1 MVCVRKSLQ
10 KGVGKN
16 LQLQWYDFFLLGR
29 EKLLSGYFPDN
40 PTFHPHLEMLKS
52 VVNLKLISIMKKSR
66 WSLNNIGS
74 SKDNNE
80 VLCFIKFRNHLHI
93 LISRQTLRTGVRGR
107 NKYELGWHKC
117 RINKINVDFGP
128 ELWTLALRKH
138 SSYGYVSFILSL
150 HAVVPLCLLACPW
163 MRMPLSSYNSYRSPI
178 GSLTSFA
185 ASSVL

>member
-1 MVCVRKSLQ
+1 MIWVLFFFFFPARKRKIIIMVFSRQS
-10 KGVGKN
+10 N
-16 LQLQWYDFFLLGR
+16 
-29 EKLLSGYFPDN
+29 FPSSFRDAKKCC
-40 PTFHPHLEMLKS
+40 ELKI
-52 VVNLKLISIMKKSR
+52 NFNNEKSR
-66 WSLNNIGS
+66 WGLNNIGS

-93 LISRQTLRTGVRGR
+93 LISRQTLRTGVWGR

-150 HAVVPLCLLACPW
+150 HAVVPLCLLACAW
-163 MRMPLSSYNSYRSPI
+163 MRMPLSSYSSYRSPI